1 MFESTYHEF
10 AYRAVE
16 KISNISSSARLA
28 VSRLLTAVATF
39 EEKAQNAVDKILLR
53 WIGFSEEIGDAEAV
67 KRLEKAMLYQKLAVA
82 IGIALIFIVTS
93 IR

>member
-1 MFESTYHEF
+1 MFESIYHEF

-16 KISNISSSARLA
+16 RISNISSSARLA
-28 VSRLLTAVATF
+28 VSRLLAAVAAF
-39 EEKAQNAVDKILLR
+39 EERAQNAVDRILIR
-53 WIGFSEEIGDAEAV
+53 WIGFSEETGDAEAV

-82 IGIALIFIVTS
+82 IGIALIYIITS